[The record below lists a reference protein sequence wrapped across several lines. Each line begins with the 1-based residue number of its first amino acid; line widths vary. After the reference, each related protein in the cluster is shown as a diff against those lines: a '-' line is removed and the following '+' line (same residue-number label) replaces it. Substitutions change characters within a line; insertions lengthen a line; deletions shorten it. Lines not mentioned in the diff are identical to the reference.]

1 MTVSHRLFAGG
12 ALLLLSLLPLAAS
25 AQKIPAQHQPH
36 QKTLLAVFAHP
47 DDETIVSPVLAAYAR
62 QGVKVYLVVA
72 TDGRMGIMPHAGI
85 PAGDQLAKVR
95 AGEVQCAAKELGIEP
110 PILIGLPD
118 AGLAAIKPAV
128 AYPGEPLDK
137 LAKELRRIVDELDPQ
152 VIISWGPEGA
162 YGHPDHRL
170 VGDVVMQLF
179 LEGGMRMKGRH
190 FYWIGFPPERVAS
203 APLWYGFKMYGTDP
217 ALLTAKVAFTPQDLA
232 TARKDIGCHKSQA
245 TTAMMNESFNT
256 LSQLWKGGVQFYEWR
271 GGNKNSGKTNGVK
284 KTSDLFY

>member
-1 MTVSHRLFAGG
+1 MSNHRLFAGA
-12 ALLLLSLLPLAAS
+12 ALLLALLPVAYAQQKPAAHK
-25 AQKIPAQHQPH
+25 AR

-62 QGVKVYLVVA
+62 QGVKVYLMVA
-72 TDGRMGIMPHAGI
+72 TDGRMGIMPHAHI
-85 PAGDQLAKVR
+85 PAGDELARVR

-110 PILIGLPD
+110 PILVGLPD

-137 LAKELRRIVDELDPQ
+137 LAKALREKIDELDPQ

-170 VGDVVMQLF
+170 VGDVVMQVF
-179 LEGGMRMKGRH
+179 QEGGKRMKGRH
-190 FYWIGFPPERVAS
+190 FYWIGFPPDRVAS

-217 ALLTAKVAFTPQDLA
+217 ALLTAKVAFTPADLA

-245 TTAMMNESFNT
+245 TTEMMDESFNT
-256 LSQLWKGGVQFYEWR
+256 LSGLWKGGVQLYEWR
-271 GGNKNSGKTNGVK
+271 SDHTPAK
-284 KTSDLFY
+284 KTTDLFY

>member
-1 MTVSHRLFAGG
+1 MFNRHLFTSA
-12 ALLLLSLLPLAAS
+12 ALLLALLPSAAC
-25 AQKIPAQHQPH
+25 AQQKAAAHKSHP
-36 QKTLLAVFAHP
+36 KTLLAVFAHP

-62 QGVKVYLVVA
+62 QGVKVYLMVA

-85 PAGDQLAKVR
+85 PAGDELARVR

-110 PILIGLPD
+110 PILVGLPD

-137 LAKELRRIVDELDPQ
+137 LAKELRRIIDELDPQ

-170 VGDVVMQLF
+170 VGDTVMQLF
-179 LEGGMRMKGRH
+179 QEGGARMKGRH
-190 FYWIGFPPERVAS
+190 LYWIGFPPDRVAS

-217 ALLTAKVAFTPQDLA
+217 ALLTAKVAFTAAGLA

-245 TTAMMNESFNT
+245 TTEMMDESFNT
-256 LSQLWKGGVQFYEWR
+256 LSGLWKGGVQLYEWR
-271 GGNKNSGKTNGVK
+271 SDHTPAKKTN
-284 KTSDLFY
+284 SLFY

>member
-1 MTVSHRLFAGG
+1 MFKRCLFASA
-12 ALLLLSLLPLAAS
+12 ALLLALLPSATCAQQKSAAHKS
-25 AQKIPAQHQPH
+25 HP
-36 QKTLLAVFAHP
+36 KTLLAVFAHP

-85 PAGDQLAKVR
+85 PAGDELARVR
-95 AGEVQCAAKELGIEP
+95 AGEVQCAAKELGIEA
-110 PILIGLPD
+110 PILVGLPD

-137 LAKELRRIVDELDPQ
+137 LAKELRRVIDELDPQ

-179 LEGGMRMKGRH
+179 QEGGKRMKGRH
-190 FYWIGFPPERVAS
+190 LYWIGFPPDRVAS

-217 ALLTAKVAFTPQDLA
+217 ALLTAKVAFNDHDLA

-245 TTAMMNESFNT
+245 TTAMMDESFQT
-256 LSQLWKGGVQFYEWR
+256 LSQLWKGGMQFYEWH
-271 GGNKNSGKTNGVK
+271 SGDHAIKR
-284 KTSDLFY
+284 TSDLFY